1 MGERERSERQ
11 EGPQRTSPRLAVE
24 ECEAPSV
31 GAAEMDLGPCPPLM
45 AAYGVFPADF
55 DLESKSFQ

>member
-11 EGPQRTSPRLAVE
+11 EGPQRTSPRLAGE

-45 AAYGVFPADF
+45 AAYGLLPAHS
-55 DLESKSFQ
+55 DLESKSFE